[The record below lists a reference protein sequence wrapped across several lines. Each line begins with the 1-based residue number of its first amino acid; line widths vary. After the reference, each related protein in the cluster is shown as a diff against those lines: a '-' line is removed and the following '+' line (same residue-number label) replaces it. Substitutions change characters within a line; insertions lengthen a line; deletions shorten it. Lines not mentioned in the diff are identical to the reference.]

1 MFEVKIDMT
10 PFQEMIDKLSKLKDF
25 KLGEYLNSDVAPRIG
40 QMLVQE
46 AMSRSPVKSGSLK
59 SAMAYKTVLYKAGN
73 VLMLLVG
80 ADSKI
85 TFGNYRPGKYFHL
98 VENDHDTRAV
108 QVARTYVN
116 KKGETKKR
124 GQSWVAR
131 QKEKRRNQLKQMQ
144 IHNMGVNSGKKISIE
159 GTHFFQA
166 AMDARKNDVEQMLL
180 EAIEKKFNELVK

>member
-1 MFEVKIDMT
+1 MLEINIDAT
-10 PFQEMIDKLSKLKDF
+10 PFQEMIDTLSRLKDF

-73 VLMLLVG
+73 VLTLIVG
-80 ADSKI
+80 ADSKM
-85 TFGNYRPGKYFHL
+85 TFGKIKPGKYFHL

-108 QVARTYVN
+108 SVARTYVN

-124 GQSWVAR
+124 GESWIAR
-131 QKEKRRNQLKQMQ
+131 QKEKRKNQLRQMQ
-144 IHNMGVNSGKKISIE
+144 IHNMGVQSGKKISIE
-159 GTHFFQA
+159 GTHFFRDA
-166 AMDARKNDVEQMLL
+166 ISARKNDVEQMLREAL
-180 EAIEKKFNELVK
+180 ETKLNELVK